1 MSLTE
6 NLAALSAAMD
16 RLFTLVGTVSTGKRK
31 TAGTADQT
39 KLVDGKSPSQLA
51 AQVRKAADDHAAL
64 QGNVHNDTF
73 NSVGIHSKEAFD
85 ALLPTVMPNGVLP
98 ITRYGSQNY
107 LPPGIQ
113 GSFEGGTSGLQYVD
127 TAIIIEDDGTAVY
140 LRNGTDGASQGVFYA
155 FLEGATTKVGQ
166 PTRTGRRY
174 HPSWFP
180 AGTTAI
186 GVFNSSQSVIVGQ
199 LQDSAGVPGDYFV
212 ALTNGTYDAT
222 KHVGGIIP
230 KAVGDTWIKQ
240 GGEVFVAGNT
250 VYFYNIVLT
259 LSNMAMPYDIT
270 VYTIPRATLAAA
282 NGGQITFTQMTGITT
297 KGFGGVDYAGLDRM
311 RFCNKMVSTLASD
324 NPMCRQIGTRFTFLQ
339 IMYYYTGTPVS
350 AMDEATGKIRTKIY
364 HQARLVTT
372 GPAPYSSCGFSF
384 VFDPATKS
392 VTLDPFFLAN
402 ENTVTDEVPTPTYAG
417 PLFEGN
423 VLDKLATANPYKNNY
438 AYDDFGN
445 VVRFSLT
452 NLVDTLTLW
461 TGKVANFTTKY
472 AALECGVAQVTTP
485 LAIVVR
491 PSFGTAIGSGLH
503 GAVMLSA
510 TKLYMFA
517 DGVTK
522 AGAYRRGMVRTTLE
536 GDPNYTYA
544 SIYRGSIKGYEPSP
558 TRDFLSDL
566 GLNDEEYKAPVN
578 EVTATGSFFT
588 HTQRFVAAKTG
599 VSTVSRL
606 NGRASITEELVLGA
620 QVTITDT
627 IMQGVGNQ
635 IASKLAGQG
644 EPTTTQWIAE
654 LVIPASNGV
663 PPFVAYLGL
672 CDNGNN
678 YITICP
684 VSVTRDGFGNV
695 TAVSV
700 GTPHA
705 PKYIYT
711 NGTAFGLQM
720 NTSGLLYS
728 GPCAMYDI
736 GTDVFIGI
744 SLAGYMQVPGGS
756 PSSSFCFRYNRS
768 AQAFLHRDDYSQRT
782 YNVYSGGTGR
792 HFLGH
797 PTLGFGFFWNTQ
809 GSGSSGYSDETTKL
823 NFQPIGTTVA
833 EFNAW
838 TGQSASPQETW
849 TCLASQKA
857 AEGWIVYFSEET
869 PVVINGTYYV
879 LPVSNVDLRT
889 ILADASNRTFYV
901 YVRVVG
907 GVAQYVI
914 ATAATAESNVNV
926 FVGTITTNATQIV
939 SIVAEKVTRL
949 GNFRIS
955 VTSKGSAIPVSTGL
969 PRNSDKLAWS

>member
-1 MSLTE
+1 MSLTD

-39 KLVDGKSPSQLA
+39 KLVGGLTPTQLA
-51 AQVRKAADDHAAL
+51 QQVRKAADDHAAL
-64 QGNVHNDTF
+64 QGNVHNDTST
-73 NSVGIHSKEAFD
+73 SVGIHSKAAYD

-98 ITRYGSQNY
+98 ITRYGTQNY

-113 GSFEGGTSGLQYVD
+113 GSFEGGTSGLQYTD
-127 TAIIIEDDGTAVY
+127 TAIMIEDDGTAVY

-155 FLEGATTKVGQ
+155 FLEGATNKVGQ

-174 HPSWFP
+174 QPSWFP
-180 AGTTAI
+180 PGTTAI
-186 GVFNSSQSVIVGQ
+186 AVFNSSQSVIVGQ

-230 KAVGDTWIKQ
+230 KAVGDAWIKI

-250 VYFYNIVLT
+250 VYFYNITLT
-259 LSNMAMPYDIT
+259 LSNMSMPYDIT

-282 NGGQITFTQMTGITT
+282 GGGEVTFTQMTGITT
-297 KGFGGVDYAGLDRM
+297 KGFGGVNYSNLDRM
-311 RFCNKMVSTLASD
+311 RFCDKMVSQLASD

-339 IMYYYTGTPVS
+339 IMYYYSGTPIS
-350 AMDEATGKIRTKIY
+350 AMDEATGKIRTRIY

-372 GPAPYSSCGFSF
+372 GGAPYSACGFSF

-392 VTLDPFFLAN
+392 VTLDPHYLSG
-402 ENTVTDEVPTPTYAG
+402 ESTVTDDVPTPTYAG
-417 PLFEGN
+417 PLFDGN

-445 VVRFSLT
+445 VVRYSLT
-452 NLVDTLTLW
+452 NVVDNLNMW
-461 TGKVANFTTKY
+461 IGKVVNFTTKY
-472 AALECGVAQVTTP
+472 AALEGGVANIGSASGV
-485 LAIVVR
+485 AVR
-491 PSFGTAIGSGLH
+491 PSFGTAIGSGIH
-503 GAVMLSA
+503 SAVMLSA
-510 TKLYMFA
+510 TKLYLCA
-517 DGVTK
+517 DGVTA
-522 AGAYRRGMVRTTLE
+522 AGAWRRGFVRTTLE
-536 GDPNYTYA
+536 GGPTYNYA

-558 TRDFLSDL
+558 VRDFLVDL
-566 GLNDEEYKAPVN
+566 GLNDDEYKAPVN

-588 HTQRFVAAKTG
+588 HTQRFIAAKTG
-599 VSTVSRL
+599 VSSVSRL
-606 NGRASITEELVLGA
+606 DGRASISEDLVLGA
-620 QVTITDT
+620 PVSITDT

-635 IASKLAGQG
+635 IASKLAAAG
-644 EPTTTQWIAE
+644 EPTTTQWTAE

-663 PPFVAYLGL
+663 PPFVAYLGV

-678 YITICP
+678 YVTICP
-684 VSVTRDGFGNV
+684 VTVTRDGFGNV

-705 PKYIYT
+705 PKYVYT

-720 NTSGLLYS
+720 TANGVMYC

-744 SLAGYMQVPGGS
+744 SMAGYMQVPGGS
-756 PSSSFCFRYNRS
+756 PQPSFCFRYNRS
-768 AQAFLHRDDYSQRT
+768 AQAFLHRDDYSHRS
-782 YNVYSGGTGR
+782 YNVYSGGAGR

-809 GSGSSGYSDETTKL
+809 GNGGYSDETTKL

-838 TGQSASPQETW
+838 TGQSASSQETW

-857 AEGWIVYFSEET
+857 AEGWIVYFSEDT

-879 LPVSNVDLRT
+879 LPVSSIDLRT
-889 ILADASNRTFYV
+889 VLADASNRTFYV
-901 YVRVVG
+901 YVRVLG

-914 ATAATAESNVNV
+914 TTSPVAESNTNLL
-926 FVGTITTNATQIV
+926 VGTIATNATQIV
-939 SIVAEKVTRL
+939 SIAAEKVTRL
-949 GNFRIS
+949 GNFRLS

-969 PRNSDKLAWS
+969 PRNADKLAWS